1 MTYEKNTADFKALIA
16 EIGISNEDAVNILK
30 KHNICTD
37 FIADISDTPDFE
49 ITSHG
54 EFEYHLQ
61 NGDIKEITKDML
73 DYVSFASI
81 YAVDE
86 YEFVLDAYF
95 KEAFALP
102 TKFIAVENRAWVFAY
117 LEKNKP
123 SAITFGLDEEWDI
136 EQLKKGKRPDINLDF
151 ENWSSKDLSV
161 FDYNILDGS
170 IRRNLLDHLILIF
183 KHNTDFGDNFYN
195 FFKTFLIKC
204 DGFQILLYANTQ
216 SDSQILENIL
226 NIILNDSAMHSLDV
240 MRALKKYDIAN
251 HELLYKILVAMQFN
265 TLYMFPAKYINVFS
279 FINYVCFANVHIKNS
294 EKEIPEWY
302 QSENLNKVCN
312 IYRRQTTNEEDERLR
327 HEYQNIKFF
336 TALPLMCNFND
347 IIERHKNTGDIIE
360 SHILE
365 TGVDKP
371 FRKQFVEFMLNE
383 MSTENVT
390 KLIEADEWLDFEVFK
405 KSQLKRSDEIEIL
418 KKFPEL
424 IVYYTYFV

>member
-37 FIADISDTPDFE
+37 FIADISDKPDFE

-54 EFEYHLQ
+54 DFEYHLQ
-61 NGDIKEITKDML
+61 NGDIKEITKDMI

-136 EQLKKGKRPDINLDF
+136 EQLKKGKRPNDNLDF

-161 FDYNILDGS
+161 FEDEFT
-170 IRRNLLDHLILIF
+170 RHLLIQHLCSMF
-183 KHNTDFGDNFYN
+183 KYGGDFGDNFYK
-195 FFKTFLIKC
+195 FFKKFLIKQN
-204 DGFQILLYANTQ
+204 GFEILGYANTQ
-216 SDSQILENIL
+216 FGDGTTKSILDFIFNDQEMYNYDIMREFRKYEIESHSLMYQILTKL
-226 NIILNDSAMHSLDV
+226 
-240 MRALKKYDIAN
+240 
-251 HELLYKILVAMQFN
+251 QFN
-265 TLYMFPAKYINVFS
+265 TNYSCPAKFIHFESFVKYIE
-279 FINYVCFANVHIKNS
+279 FANLRIKNAS
-294 EKEIPEWY
+294 PESLEY
-302 QSENLNKVCN
+302 FYDIEAPIA
-312 IYRRQTTNEEDERLR
+312 IYRRHMTNEYDVRVR
-327 HEYQNIKFF
+327 QEYQNNELF
-336 TALPLMCNFND
+336 TVLPLMCNFND
-347 IIERHKNTGDIIE
+347 IVERQKNTGIIIE
-360 SHILE
+360 EHILT

-371 FRKQFVEFMLNE
+371 YRQQFVDFMLNK
-383 MSTENVT
+383 MTSENVT
-390 KLIEADEWLDFEVFK
+390 KLIEADEWLEFDVFK

>member
-37 FIADISDTPDFE
+37 FIADISDKPDFE

-54 EFEYHLQ
+54 DFEYHLQ
-61 NGDIKEITKDML
+61 NGDIKEITKDMI

-136 EQLKKGKRPDINLDF
+136 EQLKKGKRPNDNLDF

-161 FDYNILDGS
+161 FEDEFT
-170 IRRNLLDHLILIF
+170 RHLLIQHLCSMF
-183 KHNTDFGDNFYN
+183 KHGGDFGDNFYK
-195 FFKTFLIKC
+195 FFKKFLIKQ
-204 DGFQILLYANTQ
+204 DGFEILGYADVQFGDATTKSILDFIFNDQKMYNYDIMREFRKYEIESHSLMYQILTKL
-216 SDSQILENIL
+216 
-226 NIILNDSAMHSLDV
+226 
-240 MRALKKYDIAN
+240 
-251 HELLYKILVAMQFN
+251 QFN
-265 TLYMFPAKYINVFS
+265 TNYSCPAKFIHFESFVKYIE
-279 FINYVCFANVHIKNS
+279 FANLRIKNAS
-294 EKEIPEWY
+294 PESLEY
-302 QSENLNKVCN
+302 FYDIEAPIA
-312 IYRRQTTNEEDERLR
+312 IYRRHMTNECDVRIR
-327 HEYQNIKFF
+327 QEYQNNELF
-336 TALPLMCNFND
+336 TVLPLMCNFND
-347 IIERHKNTGDIIE
+347 IVERQKNTGIIIE
-360 SHILE
+360 EHILT

-371 FRKQFVEFMLNE
+371 YRQQFVEFMLNK
-383 MSTENVT
+383 MTSENVT
-390 KLIEADEWLDFEVFK
+390 KLIEADEWLEFEVFK
-405 KSQLKRSDEIEIL
+405 KSQLKRRDEIEIL